1 MLRNSVLQ
9 SSRRRL
15 VVQLASLVDLLFV
28 ILFLQYM
35 QLRLLSHRQA
45 VTEKELRTQAET
57 AARDAETA
65 ARDAKGVTD
74 QAVRNLD
81 QLQNANRQLTEDL
94 RNAEKQVQRLEG
106 KNKEVIR
113 LAEVELS
120 FVAKS
125 AQEMLGVDLG
135 PALKY
140 ASQSDVEGIKKL
152 LGKLR
157 SADPSAIVQYLRTT
171 REIQKLCSVWDVHV
185 SEDGAVRVRCGDTA
199 RTFRP
204 RDENDFAQQF
214 VDTSKEA
221 GEPKSLVV
229 ILQTF
234 GDAQLAARECEEKGL
249 ERAKV
254 LLKAEWPTK
263 RFALATPH
271 FSAAA
276 PP

>member
-1 MLRNSVLQ
+1 MIRNAVLQ

-35 QLRLLSHRQA
+35 QLRLVSHRQA
-45 VTEKELRTQAET
+45 MAETQRRSQAEVAAKDAQT
-57 AARDAETA
+57 VTDQVVRNLEQLQNTNRQLAEDLKNADKQIRKLEGKSQEVARRAEEELLFVAKAARD
-65 ARDAKGVTD
+65 
-74 QAVRNLD
+74 
-81 QLQNANRQLTEDL
+81 
-94 RNAEKQVQRLEG
+94 
-106 KNKEVIR
+106 
-113 LAEVELS
+113 
-120 FVAKS
+120 
-125 AQEMLGVDLG
+125 MLGVDLE
-135 PALKY
+135 PALKNGSPGDIE
-140 ASQSDVEGIKKL
+140 AIKRT
-152 LGKLR
+152 LGSLR
-157 SADPSAIVQYLRTT
+157 TADPGAIVQHLRTT
-171 REIQKLCSVWDVHV
+171 REIQKLCSIWDVHLG
-185 SEDGAVRVRCGDTA
+185 EDGRVRIRCGEAT

-214 VDTSKEA
+214 ADTCKEA

-229 ILQTF
+229 VLRTF

-254 LLKAEWPTK
+254 LLRSEWPNK
-263 RFALATPH
+263 RFVLSTPH

>member
-1 MLRNSVLQ
+1 MIRNSVVQ

-35 QLRLLSHRQA
+35 QLRLISHRQA
-45 VTEKELRTQAET
+45 VTETELRTQAEI
-57 AARDAETA
+57 AAKDA
-65 ARDAKGVTD
+65 RGVTN
-74 QAVRNLD
+74 QVVRNME

-94 RNAEKQVQRLEG
+94 RSAEKQLRGLEG
-106 KNKEVIR
+106 KSKEVAR
-113 LAEVELS
+113 LAEEELL
-120 FVAKS
+120 FVAKA
-125 AQEMLGVDLG
+125 AQDMLGVDLG
-135 PALKY
+135 PALKNGT
-140 ASQSDVEGIKKL
+140 QTDIDTIKKL

-157 SADPSAIVQYLRTT
+157 TADPGAIVQHLRTT
-171 REIQKLCSVWDVHV
+171 REIQKLCSIWDVHL
-185 SEDGAVRVRCGDTA
+185 SEDGAVRLRCGDST

-214 VDTSKEA
+214 VETSKEA

-229 ILQTF
+229 ILRTF

-254 LLKAEWPTK
+254 LLRAEWPSK
-263 RFALATPH
+263 RFVLATAH

>member
-1 MLRNSVLQ
+1 MIRNSVLQ

-35 QLRLLSHRQA
+35 QLRLVSHRQA

-57 AARDAETA
+57 AAKDAQ
-65 ARDAKGVTD
+65 GVTN
-74 QAVRNLD
+74 QVVHNLE

-94 RNAEKQVQRLEG
+94 RNAEKQIKGLEG
-106 KNKEVIR
+106 KSKEVAR
-113 LAEVELS
+113 LAEEELL
-120 FVAKS
+120 FVAKA
-125 AQEMLGVDLG
+125 AQDMLGVDIG

-140 ASQSDVEGIKKL
+140 ASPSDVDGIKKL

-157 SADPSAIVQYLRTT
+157 TADPSAIVQHLRTT
-171 REIQKLCSVWDVHV
+171 REIQKLCTIWDVHV
-185 SEDGAVRVRCGDTA
+185 NEDGTVRLRCGDVT

-214 VDTSKEA
+214 VDVSKEA

-229 ILQTF
+229 ILRTF

-254 LLKAEWPTK
+254 LLRAEWPTK
-263 RFALATPH
+263 RFALATAH

>member
-1 MLRNSVLQ
+1 MIRNSVLQ

-35 QLRLLSHRQA
+35 QLRLISHRQA
-45 VTEKELRTQAET
+45 VMEKGLRTHAE
-57 AARDAETA
+57 AAAKDAQ
-65 ARDAKGVTD
+65 GVTD
-74 QAVRNLD
+74 QVVHNLE

-94 RNAEKQVQRLEG
+94 KNAEKRIHGLEG
-106 KNKEVIR
+106 KSKEVAR
-113 LAEVELS
+113 QAEEELL
-120 FVAKS
+120 FVAKA
-125 AQEMLGVDLG
+125 AQDMLGVDLG
-135 PALKY
+135 PALRNGT
-140 ASQSDVEGIKKL
+140 QTDVDAIKAL

-157 SADPSAIVQYLRTT
+157 TADPGAIVQHLRTT
-171 REIQKLCSVWDVHV
+171 REIQKLCSIWDVHLNA
-185 SEDGAVRVRCGDTA
+185 DGIVRLRCGEAT

-214 VDTSKEA
+214 VETSKEA

-229 ILQTF
+229 VLRTF
-234 GDAQLAARECEEKGL
+234 GDAQLAARQCEEKGL

-254 LLKAEWPTK
+254 LLRAEWPNK
-263 RFALATPH
+263 RFVLATAH